1 MHVGQGAW
9 KPSINIAT
17 MLTSIQQL
25 LGEPNPDD
33 ALDAD
38 IVRCYSTLTQGR
50 TCGVAPEEQQIV
62 RFSFVS
68 NCRFQ
73 SASLVSVLS

>member
-1 MHVGQGAW
+1 VINKHKHVAQGAW

-25 LGEPNPDD
+25 LGDPNPDD

-38 IVRCYSTLTQGR
+38 IVCCYSALARGR
-50 TCGVAPEEQQIV
+50 TCGVAPEKQQV
-62 RFSFVS
+62 VPFS
-68 NCRFQ
+68 
-73 SASLVSVLS
+73 